1 MLLPPHKPEWPWY
14 WYCNEE
20 AKITRRCVY
29 RMVMQSFAQI
39 SQLVTVVEQSQ
50 TCSPLSKRFLEKK
63 KQLFQDPKH
72 VMNIHWWWWWWWW
85 CNRLVIPDWGY
96 FFLLFVNFTENGRPH
111 MSTIMIVHCHYYSNM
126 MNVEVQNL
134 SNWQC
139 NFPLGVCYLDHAGAT
154 LYAESQ
160 IKAIAEDLCENV
172 YGNPHSL
179 STTSRYSTDVI
190 DQIRYRCVIILTL
203 NFVRPPS

>member
-1 MLLPPHKPEWPWY
+1 
-14 WYCNEE
+14 
-20 AKITRRCVY
+20 
-29 RMVMQSFAQI
+29 
-39 SQLVTVVEQSQ
+39 VTVVEQSQ
-50 TCSPLSKRFLEKK
+50 TCATFKEGSWEKK
-63 KQLFQDPKH
+63 LFQDPKH
-72 VMNIHWWWWWWWW
+72 VMNIHWWWWC

-96 FFLLFVNFTENGRPH
+96 FISFILNFTENGRPH
-111 MSTIMIVHCHYYSNM
+111 MSTIIIVHCQHYSNM

-134 SNWQC
+134 SNWQY
-139 NFPLGVCYLDHAGAT
+139 NFPSGVCYLDHAGAT

-160 IKAIAEDLCENV
+160 VKAIAEDLCENV

>member
-1 MLLPPHKPEWPWY
+1 
-14 WYCNEE
+14 
-20 AKITRRCVY
+20 
-29 RMVMQSFAQI
+29 
-39 SQLVTVVEQSQ
+39 
-50 TCSPLSKRFLEKK
+50 
-63 KQLFQDPKH
+63 
-72 VMNIHWWWWWWWW
+72 MNIHWWWWWC
-85 CNRLVIPDWGY
+85 CNRLVISDWGY
-96 FFLLFVNFTENGRPH
+96 FISFICEFHRKWKASYEHNNDSTLSALFQRDEL
-111 MSTIMIVHCHYYSNM
+111 
-126 MNVEVQNL
+126 EVQNL

-139 NFPLGVCYLDHAGAT
+139 NFPSGVCYLDHAGAT

-203 NFVRPPS
+203 SFVRPPP